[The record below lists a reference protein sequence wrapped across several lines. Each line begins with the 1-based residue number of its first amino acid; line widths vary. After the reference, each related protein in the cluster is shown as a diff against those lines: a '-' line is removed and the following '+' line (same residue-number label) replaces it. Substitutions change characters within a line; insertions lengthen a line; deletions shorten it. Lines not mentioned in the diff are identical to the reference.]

1 MFDFLK
7 IDNRIGVDL
16 RDKALYSGTFL
27 LDDTL
32 EDFAGKLLTLIMPN
46 VADLNLLLMPE
57 VFMIVHFA
65 CNEGISTSLY
75 GSIKKE

>member
-16 RDKALYSGTFL
+16 RDQALYSGTFL

-32 EDFAGKLLTLIMPN
+32 EDFARKLLTLII
-46 VADLNLLLMPE
+46 AQ
-57 VFMIVHFA
+57 
-65 CNEGISTSLY
+65 
-75 GSIKKE
+75 